1 MHVFRHTNNNTKRPQ
16 SGFEPRTFFGNSTN
30 HCTATPQQLR
40 FSVFFLLPL
49 LPEINSLYQFYS
61 VFIIHIMMK
70 PDFFFFVGSLPVLR
84 NSHALSPLYRFS
96 LADGTIV
103 SAHTKSKLVRSPAT
117 NEPQLYMSL
126 HVLQRYNSLF
136 LFLCLHYTRP
146 SALYVSLTYCFAEK
160 KICCIFHT
168 KDFEFLA
175 MKYFF

>member
-49 LPEINSLYQFYS
+49 LPEIISLYQLYS

-103 SAHTKSKLVRSPAT
+103 SAHTKSKLVRSSAT

-126 HVLQRYNSLF
+126 HVLQRYHSLF
-136 LFLCLHYTRP
+136 LFLCVHYTRP
-146 SALYVSLTYCFAEK
+146 SALYVSLNYFCLLKRRYVAFFTQ
-160 KICCIFHT
+160 KILS
-168 KDFEFLA
+168 FLP
-175 MKYFF
+175 

>member
-49 LPEINSLYQFYS
+49 LPEIISLYQLYS

-103 SAHTKSKLVRSPAT
+103 SAHTKSKLVRSSAT

-126 HVLQRYNSLF
+126 HVLQRYHSLF
-136 LFLCLHYTRP
+136 LSFVFTTRDP
-146 SALYVSLTYCFAEK
+146 VPFM
-160 KICCIFHT
+160 FH
-168 KDFEFLA
+168 
-175 MKYFF
+175 

>member
-49 LPEINSLYQFYS
+49 LPEIISLYQLYS

-70 PDFFFFVGSLPVLR
+70 PDFFFLLVPFQCWETAMRSALFTDSPWLTAPSSQRTLR
-84 NSHALSPLYRFS
+84 ANWSDLQQQMNHSYTCPSMSCRGTTHSFFPLS
-96 LADGTIV
+96 
-103 SAHTKSKLVRSPAT
+103 
-117 NEPQLYMSL
+117 SL
-126 HVLQRYNSLF
+126 HETQCPLCFIKLF
-136 LFLCLHYTRP
+136 L
-146 SALYVSLTYCFAEK
+146 FAEK